1 MAGKIEA
8 ALSALEEA
16 KLVLQ
21 PFSQLKSR
29 NTASGRVWLATR
41 CASPPKRCDRWGGG

>member
-29 NTASGRVWLATR
+29 NAASGRVRLATR